1 MIEKTQTLI
10 VSEELTAQKVGSG
23 LLPVYATPA
32 VVALMENT
40 ACQCI
45 TEIDEAETTVGILMN
60 IQHVKAS
67 AIGEKVICT
76 ATLESIEGKKY
87 SFSIKVV
94 NNKGEEI
101 AIAVH
106 ERIRVNKERFM
117 QKVLANS
124 L

>member
-10 VSEELTAQKVGSG
+10 VSEELTAQKIGSG

-76 ATLESIEGKKY
+76 ATLENIEGKKY

-94 NNKGEEI
+94 NSKGEEI